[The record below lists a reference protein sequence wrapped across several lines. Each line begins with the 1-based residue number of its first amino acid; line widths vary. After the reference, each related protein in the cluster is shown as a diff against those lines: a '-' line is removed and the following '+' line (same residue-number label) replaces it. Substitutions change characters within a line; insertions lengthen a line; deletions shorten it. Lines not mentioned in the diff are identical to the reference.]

1 MGGGDEWEVGESSG
15 RKAQLDKG
23 GVRPG
28 ELTWAELLI
37 SFGERGSNCSSVTD
51 LVMTLM
57 KQGCEREPT
66 EKAEGMAG
74 MKTEVRSLSHSP
86 SCADMTS
93 GP

>member
-57 KQGCEREPT
+57 KQG
-66 EKAEGMAG
+66 MAG
-74 MKTEVRSLSHSP
+74 MKPEVRSLSHSP
-86 SCADMTS
+86 SCADMTR

>member
-66 EKAEGMAG
+66 EYGRDEDRGPESVPLSVLCG
-74 MKTEVRSLSHSP
+74 HDTWSLKV
-86 SCADMTS
+86 
-93 GP
+93 